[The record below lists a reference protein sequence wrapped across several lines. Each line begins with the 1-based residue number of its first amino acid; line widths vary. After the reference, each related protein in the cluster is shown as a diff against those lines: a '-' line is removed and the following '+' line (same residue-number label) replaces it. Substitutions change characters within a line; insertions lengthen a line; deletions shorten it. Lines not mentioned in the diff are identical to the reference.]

1 MKREYKNKGKS
12 QKYLEMKEKY
22 DARFKKAAQ
31 NQLDKFV
38 EDMMEENPGKAY
50 SAMKR
55 MGARP
60 GDCENH
66 GEFTIISHQNNN
78 LTLEES
84 TAKVLKYFADISQ
97 QYQPLIITNLPNE
110 VQLKLQEE
118 VNMCDIPLIQP
129 YQIYEKMKCC
139 KKTKSAVPGEL
150 PARLRQLFNVE
161 LAEPAA
167 ILFNNIAQTGC
178 WPEAWKN
185 EYGTI
190 LKKTTNNPEDESM
203 LRIISITHQMSTIME
218 RFVIDWL
225 LVYIGDKLDRDQFGG
240 QKGHSIAHYLI
251 EIINFVAY
259 NQDLSKP
266 LATLLAGADISKGFN
281 KVDHCKL
288 ITILSSMNVPKW
300 LLRIVVSYL
309 SGRTL
314 TLRHRGHT
322 THTEEMPGGVGAG
335 TPLGLFCFLVLFNKA
350 GPPESKTTIGHQI
363 TAPRKSRKPM
373 DKGKVKWVDD
383 MTVQASLH
391 LPTALVP
398 DTRPD
403 IPRPVP
409 YRSRHGLRLPRESNK
424 LQDELDNLKIYTD
437 QHLMSANQQKTKVLL
452 FSKMRKFDFTP
463 ELQLGGSENIE
474 VVEEMKIVGFILRS
488 DLKTVSNTRYII
500 KKAYS
505 RMWIIRRLK
514 ALGASRHRLID
525 VLQKQVLSVLT
536 LGVPAWDCMLTLEER
551 TDLSRVLK
559 TGLHII
565 WGAEFTNFSDMLKR
579 SGLKD
584 LQIVRNKIVKKFV
597 RKSTQHPKFCKWFVK
612 RDPDQIN
619 TRSVKTKYLPVT
631 CRKASYG
638 KTPLPILTEIAN
650 QLPIQ

>member
-1 MKREYKNKGKS
+1 
-12 QKYLEMKEKY
+12 
-22 DARFKKAAQ
+22 
-31 NQLDKFV
+31 
-38 EDMMEENPGKAY
+38 
-50 SAMKR
+50 
-55 MGARP
+55 
-60 GDCENH
+60 
-66 GEFTIISHQNNN
+66 
-78 LTLEES
+78 
-84 TAKVLKYFADISQ
+84 
-97 QYQPLIITNLPNE
+97 
-110 VQLKLQEE
+110 
-118 VNMCDIPLIQP
+118 
-129 YQIYEKMKCC
+129 
-139 KKTKSAVPGEL
+139 
-150 PARLRQLFNVE
+150 
-161 LAEPAA
+161 
-167 ILFNNIAQTGC
+167 
-178 WPEAWKN
+178 
-185 EYGTI
+185 
-190 LKKTTNNPEDESM
+190 
-203 LRIISITHQMSTIME
+203 
-218 RFVIDWL
+218 
-225 LVYIGDKLDRDQFGG
+225 
-240 QKGHSIAHYLI
+240 
-251 EIINFVAY
+251 
-259 NQDLSKP
+259 
-266 LATLLAGADISKGFN
+266 
-281 KVDHCKL
+281 
-288 ITILSSMNVPKW
+288 
-300 LLRIVVSYL
+300 
-309 SGRTL
+309 
-314 TLRHRGHT
+314 
-322 THTEEMPGGVGAG
+322 
-335 TPLGLFCFLVLFNKA
+335 
-350 GPPESKTTIGHQI
+350 
-363 TAPRKSRKPM
+363 M

-383 MTVQASLH
+383 MTVQVSLH

-424 LQDELDNLKIYTD
+424 LQDELDNLKRYTD

-565 WGAEFTNFSDMLKR
+565 WGAEFTNFAEMLKR

-597 RKSTQHPKFCKWFVK
+597 RKSTQHPKFCRWFVK

-650 QLPIQ
+650 QLPL